1 MQGAASATGRVC
13 LPTNRSPNPCSYRFA
28 ALSPASMLG
37 GEVVARLSTFE
48 GPPDAI
54 DRMREDFNRLGDEL
68 QEMKGFEEAY
78 LLVDRDAGRAVAFTR
93 WYNRAALEASTEK
106 SDEVSQLF
114 ESASQYL

>member
-1 MQGAASATGRVC
+1 
-13 LPTNRSPNPCSYRFA
+13 
-28 ALSPASMLG
+28 
-37 GEVVARLSTFE
+37 VVARLSTFE

-93 WYNRAALEASTEK
+93 WDNRAALEASTEK
-106 SDEVSQLF
+106 ANEMRERVA
-114 ESASQYL
+114 SAAQYEIKTVDSYEIALRVGRLTDS

>member
-1 MQGAASATGRVC
+1 
-13 LPTNRSPNPCSYRFA
+13 
-28 ALSPASMLG
+28 MLG

-78 LLVDRDAGRAVAFTR
+78 LLVDRGAGRAVAFTR
-93 WYNRAALEASTEK
+93 WDNRAALEASTEK
-106 SDEVSQLF
+106 ANEMRERVA
-114 ESASQYL
+114 SAAQYEIKTVDSYEIALRVGRLTDS